1 MTDYLKL
8 IKRPCYLQF
17 DKNQMTNLQISMT
30 KEILLTNRLGG
41 FCSTTVLG
49 CNIRKYNGLLVVP
62 VPGLDD
68 ESHVL
73 LSSLDET
80 VIQHGAEFNLG
91 IHKFQGENYSP
102 KGHKYIVKFEWDKV
116 PVVIYRVGGVIL
128 QKEIVFMANDQR
140 VMIRYTLLDAH
151 SATTL
156 RLRPFLAFRSVRE
169 FTRRN
174 NNYNG
179 GYEPV
184 AGGVKMCMYHGYPEL
199 YMQTSKKSTFK
210 YVPDWYL
217 GFDYPRERERGYSSN
232 EDLFTPGYFEMP
244 IKKGESIVFS
254 AGLSE
259 MKCLAMKRN
268 MEREIET
275 KDSMSGFYN
284 CLVRSAHQ
292 FHIEKNNQ
300 HYIKAGYPWFKC
312 RARDFFIAMPGLTLY
327 IGEQTKF
334 ERYMETA
341 STALRQWMDD
351 GGVDVEVYE
360 VHQPDVMLW
369 AMWSLQQ
376 YAKFT
381 SLEYCYH
388 KYGKLIN
395 RIMEFI
401 MSGKHPNLFVHDNG
415 LLYTNGH
422 DVTISWM
429 NSVSDGKPIIPRS
442 GYLVE
447 FNALWYHAICF
458 WSEMLNV
465 TKHKAKADFYQG
477 FSVKVRES
485 FRKVFI
491 NRFGYLYDYVDG
503 DNVSWDVR
511 PNMVF
516 AIALHFTPLTREE
529 QKSVLD
535 TCTRELLTTKGLRSL
550 TPKSGA
556 YNPIYEGPNW
566 KRDYAY
572 HQGTA
577 WPWMAGFY
585 LEAYMRIYR
594 RSGLTFIENQ
604 MIGFEDEMKFHGL
617 ASIPELFD
625 GNPRFH
631 GRGAISFAINVA
643 GILRALRLLDDY
655 EKE

>member
-156 RLRPFLAFRSVRE
+156 RLRQ
-169 FTRRN
+169 
-174 NNYNG
+174 
-179 GYEPV
+179 PV

-360 VHQPDVMLW
+360 VHQP
-369 AMWSLQQ
+369 SLSMI
-376 YAKFT
+376 T
-381 SLEYCYH
+381 DCC
-388 KYGKLIN
+388 
-395 RIMEFI
+395 
-401 MSGKHPNLFVHDNG
+401 
-415 LLYTNGH
+415 
-422 DVTISWM
+422 
-429 NSVSDGKPIIPRS
+429 IPTD
-442 GYLVE
+442 
-447 FNALWYHAICF
+447 
-458 WSEMLNV
+458 M
-465 TKHKAKADFYQG
+465 
-477 FSVKVRES
+477 
-485 FRKVFI
+485 
-491 NRFGYLYDYVDG
+491 
-503 DNVSWDVR
+503 
-511 PNMVF
+511 M
-516 AIALHFTPLTREE
+516 
-529 QKSVLD
+529 
-535 TCTRELLTTKGLRSL
+535 
-550 TPKSGA
+550 
-556 YNPIYEGPNW
+556 
-566 KRDYAY
+566 
-572 HQGTA
+572 
-577 WPWMAGFY
+577 
-585 LEAYMRIYR
+585 
-594 RSGLTFIENQ
+594 
-604 MIGFEDEMKFHGL
+604 
-617 ASIPELFD
+617 
-625 GNPRFH
+625 
-631 GRGAISFAINVA
+631 
-643 GILRALRLLDDY
+643 
-655 EKE
+655 

>member
-275 KDSMSGFYN
+275 KDSM
-284 CLVRSAHQ
+284 
-292 FHIEKNNQ
+292 
-300 HYIKAGYPWFKC
+300 
-312 RARDFFIAMPGLTLY
+312 
-327 IGEQTKF
+327 
-334 ERYMETA
+334 
-341 STALRQWMDD
+341 
-351 GGVDVEVYE
+351 
-360 VHQPDVMLW
+360 
-369 AMWSLQQ
+369 
-376 YAKFT
+376 T
-381 SLEYCYH
+381 SL
-388 KYGKLIN
+388 
-395 RIMEFI
+395 
-401 MSGKHPNLFVHDNG
+401 
-415 LLYTNGH
+415 
-422 DVTISWM
+422 
-429 NSVSDGKPIIPRS
+429 
-442 GYLVE
+442 
-447 FNALWYHAICF
+447 
-458 WSEMLNV
+458 
-465 TKHKAKADFYQG
+465 
-477 FSVKVRES
+477 
-485 FRKVFI
+485 
-491 NRFGYLYDYVDG
+491 
-503 DNVSWDVR
+503 
-511 PNMVF
+511 
-516 AIALHFTPLTREE
+516 
-529 QKSVLD
+529 
-535 TCTRELLTTKGLRSL
+535 
-550 TPKSGA
+550 
-556 YNPIYEGPNW
+556 YN
-566 KRDYAY
+566 
-572 HQGTA
+572 
-577 WPWMAGFY
+577 
-585 LEAYMRIYR
+585 
-594 RSGLTFIENQ
+594 
-604 MIGFEDEMKFHGL
+604 
-617 ASIPELFD
+617 
-625 GNPRFH
+625 
-631 GRGAISFAINVA
+631 
-643 GILRALRLLDDY
+643 
-655 EKE
+655 